1 MQNPV
6 YVGISGQISLE
17 RRMETIARNMAN
29 VNTPGFRSEELKFD
43 SLVSPVARDNDT
55 NVNFSG
61 TGKSYISTTKGPI
74 TQTGNP
80 LDIAVSGD
88 SYFSLQTPNG
98 QVYTRDGRMIM
109 TEDGGLVSV
118 QGYPFLD
125 VGGAPLQIEPA
136 NGAPRIASDGGI
148 YQNNI
153 QIGAIGLFQ
162 MQPNTKLTYGAN
174 ASVIPDKAPVPLE
187 ANATNGVAQGFIENS
202 NVNGVSEMAR
212 LIEVTRAFERVESMM
227 RQQEERSA
235 QAIQVLGGK
244 NQ

>member
-6 YVGISGQISLE
+6 YVGISGQISLD

-29 VNTPGFRSEELKFD
+29 VNTPGFRSEEMKFD
-43 SLVSPVARDNDT
+43 TLVSAVARDNDK
-55 NVNFSG
+55 NVNFASA
-61 TGKSYISTTKGPI
+61 GKSYISTVRGPI
-74 TQTGNP
+74 TQTANP
-80 LDIAVSGD
+80 LDLAVNGD

-125 VGGAPLQIEPA
+125 NGGAPLQIEPA
-136 NGAPRIASDGGI
+136 NGAPRIASDGAI
-148 YQNNI
+148 YQNNV
-153 QIGAIGLFQ
+153 QVGAIGLYEF
-162 MQPNTKLTYGAN
+162 QPNSKLSYGPTG
-174 ASVIPDKAPVPLE
+174 SVVPDRAPVPVQGGP
-187 ANATNGVAQGFIENS
+187 NNGVIQGFVENS
-202 NVNGVSEMAR
+202 NVNGVTEMTR

-227 RQQEERSA
+227 RQQEDRSA
-235 QAIQVLGGK
+235 QAIQTLGGK